1 MNVKIDQQK
10 LFNLKNKEKNIE
22 KCEEDF
28 RDLLDNIKRSNI
40 YATGVSER
48 EDDIGMEKKLKKQ

>member
-1 MNVKIDQQK
+1 M
-10 LFNLKNKEKNIE
+10 KNKEKNIE